1 MLGIAYHTPM
11 ATEITLMA
19 IQAAGGATALAR
31 ELGIKPPSVYS
42 WRQIPP
48 KRVQAISRLTGI
60 PPEKLRPDLFEV
72 AA

>member
-1 MLGIAYHTPM
+1 M
-11 ATEITLMA
+11 ATEITLIA
-19 IQAAGGATALAR
+19 IQAAGGVAALAR

-48 KRVQAISRLTGI
+48 KRVQAVSRITGI
-60 PPEKLRPDLFEV
+60 PPEELRPDLFEK